1 MEEILITRLFP
12 EEISEQLGLEPFR
25 GRQIFR
31 WTHEK
36 HVFDIQK
43 MTDLSKDLRNALE
56 KKALFC
62 QTEIVHIQESTQS
75 GTKKVLFRLRDNQ
88 TIESVIIPHRRRV
101 TFCLSTQVGCPLKCA
116 FCATGKAGFKRNLN
130 AGEIVEQALH
140 LLSLIDLGNR
150 TPNIVYMGMGEPFWN
165 YDELVRSIK
174 LIMHPLGVN
183 IGARKITVST
193 AGDIKGIVKFADE
206 NWQVR
211 LSISLHAANDTL
223 RSRLVP
229 LNRKYPLDKLAEALH
244 QYQQKTDRM
253 ITFEYVLLSGVN
265 DSLKHAQELF
275 DYAKQFKCTVNLI
288 PWNPVSDIPF
298 SPPAQETCNS
308 FLEFLTQNG
317 LNATLRQERGQ
328 DIQAACGQLRR
339 IFPDS

>member
-1 MEEILITRLFP
+1 MDEIIVPRLFP
-12 EEISEQLGLEPFR
+12 EEISEQLGLEPYR

-31 WTHEK
+31 WIHEK

-43 MTDLSKDLRNALE
+43 MTDLSKDLRNELE
-56 KKALFC
+56 TKAVFC
-62 QTEIVHIQESTQS
+62 QTEILHVEESSVS

-88 TIESVIIPHRRRV
+88 TIESVIILHRRRV

-116 FCATGKAGFKRNLN
+116 FCATGKAGYKRNLN

-140 LLSLIDLGNR
+140 LFSLVDLGNR

-165 YDELVRSIK
+165 YDEVTRSIK
-174 LIMHPLGVN
+174 LIMHPLGIN

-193 AGDIKGIVKFADE
+193 AGDVKGIQKFADE

-211 LSISLHAANDTL
+211 LSISLHAGNDTL

-229 LNRKYPLDKLAEALH
+229 LNRKYSLDKLAEALRY
-244 QYQQKTDRM
+244 YQQKTDRM
-253 ITFEYVLLSGVN
+253 ITFEYVLLGGTN
-265 DSLKHAQELF
+265 DSLKHAQDLF

-288 PWNPVSDIPF
+288 PWNPVADIPF
-298 SPPAQETCNS
+298 KPPTPESCEE
-308 FLEFLTQNG
+308 FLQFLTQNG
-317 LNATLRQERGQ
+317 LNATLRKERGQ
-328 DIQAACGQLRR
+328 DINAACGQLRR
-339 IFPDS
+339 IMLT